1 MLVVQVLSYFSGVS
15 FLGFGIGC
23 FLSKNMEKE
32 FIRYDLSDYRKITG
46 FFQILGGLGLLGL
59 SFSNILWGIS
69 SLGLC
74 VLMLMGFVVRIKIK
88 DGLIKSFPSFFYMI
102 VNGYIFWCLMK
113 FSII

>member
-1 MLVVQVLSYFSGVS
+1 MLLVLILSYFSGVS

-23 FLSKNMEKE
+23 FLSKKMEKE
-32 FIRYDLSDYRKITG
+32 FIRYGLSNYRKITG

-59 SFSNILWGIS
+59 SFSNKLWGIS

-74 VLMLMGFVVRIKIK
+74 VLMFMGFVVRIKIK
-88 DGLIKSFPSFFYMI
+88 DGFIRSFPSFFYMI
-102 VNGYIFWCLMK
+102 VNGYIFGYLMK